1 MKAKVLQSTG
11 SWYQAK
17 TENGKII
24 DCRLPGRF
32 KQKEQKSTNPIAVG
46 DHVIVQQDL
55 DTEDYIISEI
65 LERKN
70 YIARQSPRQ
79 KHLKHIIAPNIDLA
93 LLVVSISQPR
103 TSLGFIDR
111 FLVIAASYHI
121 PVTIVINK
129 VDILSENDQSVLIQ
143 ILDTYP
149 KIGYPVVT
157 ASALNGDGVED
168 IKNLLNQNTT
178 LVIGHSGV
186 GKSTLINAINS
197 DLTIKTAP
205 ISRKWGKG
213 MHTTTFATIYE
224 IFENSYIIDTP
235 GIKELFVIEI
245 EPEELSGY
253 FPEMNTVS
261 QNCQYNNCLHEN
273 EPNCGVKEALANDE
287 ISLSRYASYL
297 HILENIRSIDY
308 WER

>member
-79 KHLKHIIAPNIDLA
+79 KHLKHIIAANIDLA